1 LFIGLQEECGNQCIY
16 YIDKLANPMK
26 KKTIEAILNEG
37 CGRCNLEGTPA
48 CRMLIWQKELAV
60 LRAIA
65 LSSGLDEQVKWGV
78 PVYTYQNKN
87 IAILHAFKDTCG
99 LSFFKGSLLDGK
111 SNLLVQ
117 PTENSQGSRQTRF
130 TSVQQIQTH
139 EAELKMLLLE
149 AMELEKVGAKVIF
162 KKTEE
167 YEIPEELIAVFK
179 NEPEFETAFNKLTPG
194 RRNGYLL
201 HFAQAKQSK
210 TRMERII
217 KSVPLVIEG
226 KGLHDNYKMKK

>member
-1 LFIGLQEECGNQCIY
+1 
-16 YIDKLANPMK
+16 MK

-37 CGRCNLEGTPA
+37 CGRCELEGTPS
-48 CRMLIWQKELAV
+48 CRMLIWQKELAA
-60 LRAIA
+60 LREIA

-130 TSVQQIQTH
+130 TSTEQILKH
-139 EAELKMLLLE
+139 EDELKMLLFE
-149 AMELEKVGAKVIF
+149 AVELEKAGVKVIF

-167 YEIPEELIAVFK
+167 YSIPEELIQFFK
-179 NEPEFETAFNKLTPG
+179 SEPSYQKAFEKLTPG

-201 HFAQAKQSK
+201 HFSQAKQSK

-217 KSVPLVIEG
+217 KSVPLVFEG
-226 KGLHDNYKMKK
+226 KGLHDNYKTKK

>member
-1 LFIGLQEECGNQCIY
+1 
-16 YIDKLANPMK
+16 MK

-37 CGRCNLEGTPA
+37 CGRCEHEGTPA
-48 CRMLIWQKELAV
+48 CRMLIWKNELAV
-60 LRAIA
+60 LREIA

-78 PVYTYQNKN
+78 PTYTYQNKN
-87 IAILHAFKDTCG
+87 IAILHAFKETCG

-111 SNLLVQ
+111 SDLLVQ

-130 TSVQQIQTH
+130 TSVAQIQEH
-139 EAELKMLLLE
+139 EAELKMLLFE
-149 AMELEKVGAKVIF
+149 AIELEKTGAKISF

-167 YEIPEELIAVFK
+167 YDIPEELEQIFK
-179 NEPEFETAFNKLTPG
+179 AEPAFKEAFEKLTPG

-210 TRMERII
+210 TRTERIL
-217 KSVPLVIEG
+217 KYMPLIFDG
-226 KGLHDNYKMKK
+226 KGMHDDYRAQKKS